1 MMKINYKNQFFL
13 NWLLLLPFGLWPD
26 KETKFTYLQATLFCC
41 LMMSSIIFQLS
52 RLFTA
57 ECSFDLI
64 VRILSSTTFFATL
77 TVPTILFWIHS
88 KTMKYL
94 LYKVEH
100 MYDELHDR
108 NEITICEKY
117 RYIARRFTI
126 IVVILLMCAM
136 TFATVLLYWPFAFDI
151 LIPKNESYTIRTM
164 EIVSKFFVVS
174 KKYYFLVMVHLC
186 SAASAGVI
194 VLSAIGTMLISH
206 FMHACGMF
214 EIASYRIEQAMA
226 VELLHIFNIRNEI
239 IIYRKI
245 ICAIDIQRQAMEF
258 TTFIVTNIETS
269 IFFSTITTVLCISF
283 NLFRIF
289 QIESFRDQIEEAL
302 AHLSVVTVVL
312 GLMFLTN
319 TIGQE
324 VTDHSNNVY
333 VITYSVLWY
342 LAPLRIQKLILFVLQ
357 RSNKIFILNVG
368 GLFSASLECFATL
381 ISASISYFTFMYSMQ

>member
-214 EIASYRIEQAMA
+214 EIAR
-226 VELLHIFNIRNEI
+226 
-239 IIYRKI
+239 
-245 ICAIDIQRQAMEF
+245 F

-368 GLFSASLECFATL
+368 GLFSASLECFATVKL
-381 ISASISYFTFMYSMQ
+381 FYLFLRIVEASKLLDCLW

>member
-245 ICAIDIQRQAMEF
+245 ICAIDIQRQAMDNPF
-258 TTFIVTNIETS
+258 VD
-269 IFFSTITTVLCISF
+269 LLL
-283 NLFRIF
+283 NLFKITKVYIF
-289 QIESFRDQIEEAL
+289 KGMLHRSEQMKIRMCNVVSICRVKLPIRVLTIFACLPKQYVAEHYEANYFASFTRL
-302 AHLSVVTVVL
+302 LVVGFGPML
-312 GLMFLTN
+312 
-319 TIGQE
+319 
-324 VTDHSNNVY
+324 
-333 VITYSVLWY
+333 
-342 LAPLRIQKLILFVLQ
+342 
-357 RSNKIFILNVG
+357 
-368 GLFSASLECFATL
+368 
-381 ISASISYFTFMYSMQ
+381 ASICIIVVYNDQL